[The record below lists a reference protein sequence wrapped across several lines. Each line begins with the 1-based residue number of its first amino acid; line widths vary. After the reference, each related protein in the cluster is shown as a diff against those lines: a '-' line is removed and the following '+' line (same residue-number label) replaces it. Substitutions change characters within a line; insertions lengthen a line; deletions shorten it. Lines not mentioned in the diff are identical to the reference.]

1 MIRSLLAAAAALAA
15 FASINAWA
23 ADPLPTETHKV
34 LTAPVATEAA
44 QAAIAACKAQGY
56 NVTAAVDDR
65 IGNLKVLIVR
75 DGPPSVSTE
84 VARRKAYTSA
94 KLGVSTGDYTK
105 RVSNPNAFN
114 PGMFDRRLST
124 GEGGLPIKVGNE
136 TIGGIAVAGAPGGDK
151 DEACARAGLD
161 KVKDQLN

>member
-1 MIRSLLAAAAALAA
+1 MSRSYVFAAAAGLAA
-15 FASINAWA
+15 LTGINAW
-23 ADPLPTETHKV
+23 ADPLPTETYKV
-34 LTAPVATEAA
+34 LTAPVAVEAA

-56 NVTAAVDDR
+56 SVTAAVDDR
-65 IGNLKVLIVR
+65 NGMLKVLIVR
-75 DGPPSVSTE
+75 DGPPGVATE

-94 KLGVSTGDYTK
+94 RLGVSTGDFTK

-114 PGMFDRRLST
+114 PANFDRRLST

-136 TIGGIAVAGAPGGDK
+136 TVGGIAVAGAPGGDK

-161 KVKDQLN
+161 KVKNDLS